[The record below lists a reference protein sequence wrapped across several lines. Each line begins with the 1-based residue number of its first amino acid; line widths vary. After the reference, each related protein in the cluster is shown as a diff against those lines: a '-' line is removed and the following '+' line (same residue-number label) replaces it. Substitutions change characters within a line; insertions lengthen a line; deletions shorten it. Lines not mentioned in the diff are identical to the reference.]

1 MTGAAVML
9 LYLLRHGIAEDHAPS
24 GSDADRALTA
34 EGRRKLALVLERAA
48 AGGVRPDAIL
58 TSPYVRAVQTAQAAA
73 DALNPKKELVKVT
86 ALTPE
91 GTPEGVW
98 DALRDYRE
106 MEQVLMAGHE
116 PLLSQLTGFLL
127 NCPALQVEM
136 KKAAMVALELNAW
149 RGHPHGVLRWMLTPA
164 LATPAKK
171 ELK

>member
-1 MTGAAVML
+1 ML
-9 LYLLRHGIAEDHAPS
+9 LYLLRHGIAEDHAAS

-48 AGGVRPDAIL
+48 AAGVRPDVIL
-58 TSPYVRAVQTAQAAA
+58 SSPYVRAEQTAQAAA
-73 DALNPKKELVKVT
+73 AALNPKKEPVNVP
-86 ALTPE
+86 ALTPD

-116 PLLSQLTGFLL
+116 PLLSQLTAFLL
-127 NCPALQVEM
+127 NCPALQVDM
-136 KKAAMVALELNAW
+136 KKAALVAIELNAW

-164 LATPAKK
+164 LAASAKK
-171 ELK
+171 ESK